1 MLDRKWKISDV
12 IVMANE
18 YCGGETF
25 GPDKKGELYK
35 GAVSLVNV
43 GLNSVLY
50 NHSTNV
56 LAYKNLTVKSIA

>member
-1 MLDRKWKISDV
+1 
-12 IVMANE
+12 MANE